1 MDISIEELF
10 ENSFVL
16 TIDDNRLS
24 RFYNFLRAEGIDV
37 LPKKFMGFTNGNLG
51 GVENCT
57 LGHISMIK
65 MAKALDLPFIF
76 IFEDDAYPIDNL
88 KQKLDIYLKGI
99 PDDAYVLK
107 LGWWYNYKLSNL
119 NNKFN
124 LSNDNT
130 WGTHAYIIFK
140 NAYDFYLNE
149 YNKDLKLAADWF
161 FKKMSDANKKVA
173 VSKELLFIQYTDVK
187 SMNGYVGYIYNGKT
201 AETPPDGYSTID
213 KKNVP
218 KLKEIELDCSNDD
231 ELFKDISFEE
241 GFLYRANGGN
251 LGDFAIAASEYQLF
265 SNLKLKYETISS
277 ANKSQLTNTPF
288 NLVYG
293 GGGGW
298 VKYYNYDDPINTL
311 FKSQNLKK
319 CVIMPS
325 TFYECDN
332 LITNLFDERFIVY
345 CRDRKSF
352 DYCRSKNS
360 KAAFKLH
367 DDIAFKLDI
376 SKFDYSKLPYDSKD
390 AEIVNLC
397 KRIDE
402 FLSNHKGDLAEFFR
416 RDVEKTNKT
425 TEGDLDLSSLL
436 CRYGE
441 KFDIQSTFE
450 ATQVLLYTLNK
461 FNTIR
466 TNRLHI
472 AILSCLLGKKI
483 GLWDNSYGK
492 IKAIYEMSIKDKFKE
507 VYTHF
512 D

>member
-24 RFYNFLRAEGIDV
+24 RFYNFLRAEGIEV
-37 LPKKFMGFTNGNLG
+37 LPKKFIGFTNDNLG

-57 LGHISMIK
+57 LGHISIVK

-213 KKNVP
+213 KK
-218 KLKEIELDCSNDD
+218 K
-231 ELFKDISFEE
+231 
-241 GFLYRANGGN
+241 
-251 LGDFAIAASEYQLF
+251 
-265 SNLKLKYETISS
+265 
-277 ANKSQLTNTPF
+277 
-288 NLVYG
+288 
-293 GGGGW
+293 
-298 VKYYNYDDPINTL
+298 
-311 FKSQNLKK
+311 
-319 CVIMPS
+319 
-325 TFYECDN
+325 
-332 LITNLFDERFIVY
+332 
-345 CRDRKSF
+345 
-352 DYCRSKNS
+352 RSKT
-360 KAAFKLH
+360 
-367 DDIAFKLDI
+367 
-376 SKFDYSKLPYDSKD
+376 
-390 AEIVNLC
+390 
-397 KRIDE
+397 KR
-402 FLSNHKGDLAEFFR
+402 
-416 RDVEKTNKT
+416 NKVR
-425 TEGDLDLSSLL
+425 LL
-436 CRYGE
+436 KR
-441 KFDIQSTFE
+441 
-450 ATQVLLYTLNK
+450 
-461 FNTIR
+461 
-466 TNRLHI
+466 
-472 AILSCLLGKKI
+472 
-483 GLWDNSYGK
+483 
-492 IKAIYEMSIKDKFKE
+492 
-507 VYTHF
+507 
-512 D
+512 